1 MKCSVCGYGY
11 GHMMLV
17 FGVVVVSCD
26 GGTQGVIS
34 NHAGWEKRGG
44 RRILYDNSG
53 RWHYCCHCRLVLPGF
68 IFHRLTLTVF
78 QSATSG
84 GCAVLGGCG
93 CDTEPP
99 CCIQTAHDLDFL
111 AKRSTGTGSSTSTRL
126 NVPARVELQGACKS

>member
-11 GHMMLV
+11 GHIMLA

-34 NHAGWEKRGG
+34 NHADWEKRGG
-44 RRILYDNSG
+44 RRILCDNS
-53 RWHYCCHCRLVLPGF
+53 
-68 IFHRLTLTVF
+68 VF

-84 GCAVLGGCG
+84 GCAALGGCG

-99 CCIQTAHDLDFL
+99 CCIQTALDLDFL

-126 NVPARVELQGACKS
+126 NVPARVELQGGCKS